1 MIRSVLGKAVSRGSA
16 ILSSLDEQ
24 LNDEISTDESVE
36 GTTLR
41 PVLISEEE
49 EVKLESYESCE
60 SLRGKVAKLRCMVVA
75 LEHSLEEE
83 RATSKETSEK
93 LSLALTE
100 SSTIDSLVDEY
111 GKLSREAA
119 RQADED
125 AQQIAEL
132 LVRDEEQRAK
142 LQIFEAQIMSLTE
155 ADDTKVSDLVASGAV
170 CHRRPTVFFSPSKN
184 AT

>member
-24 LNDEISTDESVE
+24 LNDEVSTDESVE
-36 GTTLR
+36 GTALR
-41 PVLISEEE
+41 PVSISEE

-170 CHRRPTVFFSPSKN
+170 CHQRPTVFFSPSKN